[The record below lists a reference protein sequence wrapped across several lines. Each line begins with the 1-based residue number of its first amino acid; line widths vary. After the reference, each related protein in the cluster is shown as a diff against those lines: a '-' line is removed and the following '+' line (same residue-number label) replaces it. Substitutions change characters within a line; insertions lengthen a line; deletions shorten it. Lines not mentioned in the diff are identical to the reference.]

1 MRITDTYLQ
10 NTFLN
15 SLSRARKTETDL
27 QTQVSTQTKIQKTS
41 DNPLS
46 AARINRLQEQ
56 LQNIDTYSSNIS
68 EGQSYLT
75 SASSAMEGMQTET
88 QNIITDLTTASNAT
102 NTSTITSFG
111 DKVKQALQAIVQYA
125 NTEVNGK
132 YVFSGTNTQSPAYDK
147 DATWYGGTID
157 TSGSQSIRISS
168 SSDQKINVTADDIFQ
183 STLSQSGTLDKTAA
197 VGATAQTTS
206 QVQNADGANYSVA
219 VTYTKTGT
227 GAYTMQYDVKD
238 TSGSVV
244 STGQQQLQFD
254 ATTGKLSTING
265 AAPQKITIND
275 KTDKINFSIDA
286 SNLTEGTS
294 GNVSSS
300 LSQPTNILNAI
311 QSIADTLSAGKLPTD
326 AQENLLND
334 FNNRL
339 LQKIT
344 QVGGVQN
351 RLTDTSDMLTSQQ
364 TQLQDLLSKE
374 RDTDVAKAS
383 IDLQSAQYTTEM
395 LYKTSA
401 MILPKSLLDYMA

>member
-1 MRITDTYLQ
+1 
-10 NTFLN
+10 
-15 SLSRARKTETDL
+15 
-27 QTQVSTQTKIQKTS
+27 
-41 DNPLS
+41 
-46 AARINRLQEQ
+46 
-56 LQNIDTYSSNIS
+56 
-68 EGQSYLT
+68 
-75 SASSAMEGMQTET
+75 
-88 QNIITDLTTASNAT
+88 
-102 NTSTITSFG
+102 
-111 DKVKQALQAIVQYA
+111 
-125 NTEVNGK
+125 
-132 YVFSGTNTQSPAYDK
+132 
-147 DATWYGGTID
+147 
-157 TSGSQSIRISS
+157 
-168 SSDQKINVTADDIFQ
+168 
-183 STLSQSGTLDKTAA
+183 
-197 VGATAQTTS
+197 
-206 QVQNADGANYSVA
+206 
-219 VTYTKTGT
+219 
-227 GAYTMQYDVKD
+227 
-238 TSGSVV
+238 VV